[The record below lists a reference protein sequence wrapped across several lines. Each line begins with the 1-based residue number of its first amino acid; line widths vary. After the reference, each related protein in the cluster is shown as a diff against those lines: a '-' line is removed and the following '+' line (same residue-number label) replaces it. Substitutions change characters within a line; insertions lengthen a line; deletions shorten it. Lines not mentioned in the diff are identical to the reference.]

1 MQGPAQSRTES
12 SPARATAV
20 NRDVE
25 ALHDAREKATS
36 SSTLAICLESWI
48 FASQ

>member
-1 MQGPAQSRTES
+1 MQGLAQSRTES

-25 ALHDAREKATS
+25 ALHDAREKAP